1 MIAFATG
8 RLRRLAWILLLITAF
23 AVFGAA
29 QANHS
34 RILIVYTYRSNVVP
48 YPAIASAFQTTL
60 VRNFGDSVEFHEI
73 SLDYDRFPAPSMQA
87 DLADF
92 LRKRFSGQKLDLIVS
107 IGAPAAQFILQH
119 RDFDFAGSPVLF
131 LAADSRFLSPET
143 HRNATIV
150 TQTISPATWIEDI
163 LQIAPDTKNIV
174 FLMGVSPLERTWS
187 DILRREL
194 QGYSNRVKITF
205 FENMSFD
212 EIEKRVSALPAHTV
226 IHSGLLIR
234 DAAGVSYGGHEI
246 LQRLHA
252 AANAPVYGIYGSQLG
267 SGTIG
272 GRLYQD
278 RLIGVHGAESAAR
291 ILRGEPA
298 ESIPGQILPLSAP
311 MYDWR
316 ELKRWDIPV
325 SRLPAGSSILF
336 REPTFAERYRWHI
349 LAVIAFVLIE
359 TMLVFFLLITFRK
372 RRLTEESLRQSEQ
385 KYRRLHESMMDAFVT
400 VDMAGHITEYNPA
413 YQQMLGYAEAELIRL
428 TYPEITPEHWHKF
441 EAQIIRD
448 QVLPRGYSDVY
459 EKEYRRRDGTVFP
472 VELRTFLLRDE
483 NGTPTGMWAIVRDI
497 TERKRAAEAM
507 RQRNRYIETI
517 MEEAPIGFAVHTVDD
532 GVGRFV
538 SARYDQIYGV
548 PRGTIDSHNT
558 FFDKVWPRDL
568 VLREQIRR
576 RVVADMESGDPSRMH
591 WEDIPVPTATG
602 EIRYISA
609 VNIPVLEQN
618 LMVSTVQDVTRQV
631 KAQES
636 LRESEERLRQI
647 TETVSDFVWE
657 VDAAGLYAFTSPS
670 VEKILGYTPDELVGK
685 KHFYD
690 LFAPDVREE
699 LKTAALQAF
708 ERLQPFQAFPNSNLS
723 KSGKIVLLET
733 SGKPILDEAGH
744 LLGYRGADTDV
755 TARHQA
761 EVETQ
766 TLRQELALFSRVAT
780 TGELAASIA
789 HELNQPLAAIL
800 SNAQAALRL
809 MQDKDPDMKELREIF
824 EDIAA
829 DDQRAAEVIRSLR
842 SLLKKDTG
850 EHRPLMLNSL
860 VKDVLSIVRNDGLA
874 RKISI
879 DFDSGSVLPPVN
891 GDRVQLQQVILNL
904 VMNAFEAMDSSEG
917 SRELKLRTRR
927 DGKEIILDV
936 MDSGFGIP
944 PAILEA
950 IFEPFFTTK
959 HSGLGM
965 GLALSRTIVAAHSG
979 RLWAENNPET
989 GATFHMALPA
999 EKS

>member
-1 MIAFATG
+1 M
-8 RLRRLAWILLLITAF
+8 LLIMAAF

-29 QANHS
+29 QANPS
-34 RILIVYTYRSNVVP
+34 RILIIYTYRNNVAP
-48 YPAIASAFQTTL
+48 YPAIASAFQANL
-60 VRNFGDSVEFHEI
+60 VRNFGDSVEFDEI
-73 SLDYDRFPAPSMQA
+73 SLNSDRSPSLSMQA
-87 DLADF
+87 DMADF
-92 LRKRFSGQKLDLIVS
+92 LRKRFAGQRLDLIVS
-107 IGAPAAQFILQH
+107 IGATAAQFII
-119 RDFDFAGSPVLF
+119 RYREFAFAGSPALI
-131 LAADSRFLSPET
+131 LAADSRILGSESL
-143 HRNATIV
+143 RNATIV
-150 TQTISPATWIEDI
+150 SQTISPATWIEDI
-163 LQIAPDTKNIV
+163 LQIAPDTKNIF
-174 FLMGVSPLERTWS
+174 FLMGASPLERTWS
-187 DILRREL
+187 EIIRREL
-194 QGYSNRVKITF
+194 QSYSGRVRIGF
-205 FENMSFD
+205 LENMPFD
-212 EIEKRVSALPAHTV
+212 EIEKRVSALPPHSV

-234 DAAGVSYGGHEI
+234 DTAGISYGGQEV
-246 LQRLHA
+246 LQRLHTV
-252 AANAPVYGIYGSQLG
+252 ANAPVYGIYRSQLG

-278 RLIGVHGAESAAR
+278 RLIGIHGAETAAR

-298 ESIPGQILPLSAP
+298 ESIPGQILPLSEP
-311 MYDWR
+311 VYDWR
-316 ELKRWDIPV
+316 ELKRWGIPE

-336 REPTFAERYRWHI
+336 REPTFWERYRWHI
-349 LAVIAFVLIE
+349 LAVVAFFIFE
-359 TMLVFFLLITFRK
+359 TAMIFALLMNRIK
-372 RRLTEESLRQSEQ
+372 RRRMRESLKQSEQ
-385 KYRRLHESMMDAFVT
+385 RYRRLYESMMDAFVA

-413 YQQMLGYAEAELIRL
+413 YQQLLGYPEEDLRRL
-428 TYPEITPEHWHKF
+428 TYQEITPEQWHKS

-448 QVLPRGYSDVY
+448 QVLPRSYSDVY
-459 EKEYRRRDGTVFP
+459 EKEYRRKDGTVFP

-483 NGTPTGMWAIVRDI
+483 TGASTGMWAIVRDI
-497 TERKRAAEAM
+497 TERKRAEEVL

-517 MEEAPIGFAVHTVDD
+517 MEEAPIGYAVHTIDD

-558 FFDKVWPRDL
+558 FFDKVWPRDPD
-568 VLREQIRR
+568 LREQIRR

-591 WEDIPVPTATG
+591 WESIPVPTSTG

-609 VNIPVLEQN
+609 MNIPVPEQN
-618 LMVSTVQDVTRQV
+618 LMVSTVQDVTRHV

-636 LRESEERLRQI
+636 LRESEERFRQI
-647 TETVSDFVWE
+647 TETVSNFIWE
-657 VDAAGLYAFTSPS
+657 VNADGLYTYTSPL
-670 VEKILGYTPDELVGK
+670 VETILGYTPGELVGK
-685 KHFYD
+685 MHFYD
-690 LFAPDVREE
+690 LFAPDVREG
-699 LKTAALQAF
+699 LKTAAFRAF
-708 ERLQPFQAFPNSNLS
+708 ERREGFQAFPNSNIS
-723 KSGKIVLLET
+723 KSGKIVFLET
-733 SGKPILDEAGH
+733 SGAPILDKAGQ

-755 TARHQA
+755 TARRLA
-761 EVETQ
+761 EMETQ

-809 MQDKDPDMKELREIF
+809 MQDKDPDIKELREIF

-829 DDQRAAEVIRSLR
+829 DDQRAADVIRSLR
-842 SLLKKDTG
+842 SMLKKSTG
-850 EHRPLMLNSL
+850 ERRPLMLNSL

-879 DFDSGSVLPPVN
+879 NFDSGSPLPQVN

-904 VMNAFEAMDSSEG
+904 VMNAFEAMDSSDG

-944 PAILEA
+944 SDILDA
-950 IFEPFFTTK
+950 IFTPFFTTK

-965 GLALSRTIVAAHSG
+965 GLALSRTIVTAHNG

-989 GATFHMALPA
+989 GATFHLALPIEESA
-999 EKS
+999 N